1 MLIDSHCHVIA
12 TDTKRYPLK
21 PLFGKQSDWSSAH
34 PLDYPD
40 MVKAAD
46 EAGIAKSI
54 LVQASSAYG
63 FDNSYVADSVAAHPE
78 RFVGVFSIDVNA
90 PDAVQKMKELLGRGF
105 VGLRIFTSGSTH
117 AEQETFFAEDSAFP
131 VWRYADDNRIPVC
144 MQMRMPGIPHL
155 EKVLKRF
162 AKVPVIIDH
171 FARAEADD
179 GPPYAKAGPLFALAR
194 YPNVHLKITHRP
206 IEQAM
211 KGRATPESFLGRA
224 VQEFGAERLIWG
236 SNFPAAKPPLPEL
249 VAMARRALAFL
260 PPADQDW
267 IFFKTA
273 QKLYPALKN

>member
-155 EKVLKRF
+155 EKILKRF

-171 FARAEADD
+171 FARVEADD

-194 YPNVHLKITHRP
+194 YPNVYLKITHRP